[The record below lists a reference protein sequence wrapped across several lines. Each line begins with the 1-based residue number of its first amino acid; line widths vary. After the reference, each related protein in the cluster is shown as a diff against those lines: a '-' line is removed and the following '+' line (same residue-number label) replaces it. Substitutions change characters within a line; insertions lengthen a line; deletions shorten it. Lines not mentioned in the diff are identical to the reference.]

1 MKHLIIGTAGHI
13 DHGKTTLIQALT
25 GRNTDRLKEE
35 QKRGISIELGFTYF
49 DLPDGRRAGIVDV
62 PGHEKFIRHMLAG
75 VGGMDLVMLVVASD
89 EGVMPQTREHLDI
102 LSLLSIKKGLI
113 VMTKASLA
121 DPDWIELVKEDIA
134 ETVEGTFLEDCP
146 ILMVDS
152 LSGQGIPELIDHL
165 AMYYDEIEARDQE
178 APCRMPIDRVF
189 SITGFGTVVTGT
201 LLEGTVATEDI
212 MEIFPDEITAR
223 VRNIQ
228 VHGGTVDKAYAG
240 QRVAINLSG
249 IKKDHIY
256 RGSILAKPGSM
267 THTLMV
273 DCRMSMLKNAPRP
286 MRQRDRVRIYHGSSE
301 VLARVVILE
310 KEQIDPGESAFVQ
323 LRLEEIAA
331 YKKED
336 KLILRFYSPMETLGG
351 AVVIDPNPNKHKAM
365 HQDVIEQLMAKESG
379 GPEVHLEQQLLRY
392 SMEIP
397 DIGQLAKYTGYTRGQ
412 TVECMQMLQEERK
425 AYAIQGQGYV
435 HWQFYED
442 TAENAAVSLAK
453 YHKEYP
459 LRKGMSREELKSRV
473 FPPRKPKLVE
483 AWFEQL
489 ENEGLIRTEGTL
501 VSLSTFSVKMTPQQ
515 KEWQSAI
522 EAHYTKELFS
532 PPRLEELPEL
542 IKEKQKNLQPVL
554 EVMMGDSLI
563 RANQE
568 TVFHIRALEEAKV
581 RLAAHFQ
588 CHEEISL
595 ADFRDL
601 LQTSRKYAVAL
612 LEYFDQARLTKRQ
625 GDNRVLTQKNK
636 G

>member
-75 VGGMDLVMLVVASD
+75 VGGMDLVMLVIAAD

-113 VMTKASLA
+113 VITKASLA

-165 AMYYDEIEARDQE
+165 AKDYDEIEAKDQD

-189 SITGFGTVVTGT
+189 TITGFGTVVTGT
-201 LLEGTVATEDI
+201 LLEGTVSTEDT
-212 MEIFPDEITAR
+212 MEIYPEEINAR

-228 VHGGTVDKAYAG
+228 VHGETVDRAYAG

-249 IKKDHIY
+249 LKKDQIH
-256 RGSILAKPGSM
+256 RGSFLAKPGSM
-267 THTLMV
+267 TDTLMV
-273 DCRMSMLKNAPRP
+273 DCRVNMLKNSPRP
-286 MRQRDRVRIYHGSSE
+286 LKQRDRVRIYHGSSE

-310 KEQIDPGESAFVQ
+310 KEQIEPGESAFVQ
-323 LRLEEIAA
+323 LRLEESAA
-331 YKKED
+331 FKKED

-351 AVVIDPNPNKHKAM
+351 AVVIDPTPSKHKAL
-365 HQDVIEQLMAKESG
+365 HQDVIDQLQAKESG

-392 SMEIP
+392 SNEIP
-397 DIGQLAKYTGYTRGQ
+397 DLAQLAKYAGYTKEV
-412 TVECMQMLQEERK
+412 TLELMDVLKADEK
-425 AYAIQGQGYV
+425 AYTIQGQGFV
-435 HWQFYED
+435 HWQYYEEI
-442 TAENAAVSLAK
+442 TQKAAESLAK
-453 YHKEYP
+453 YHRDYP
-459 LRKGMSREELKSRV
+459 LRKGMSKEELKSRV
-473 FPPRKPKLVE
+473 FPPGKPKLVE
-483 AWFEQL
+483 AWFDQL
-489 ENEGLIRTEGTL
+489 EQEGLIRTEGTF
-501 VSLSTFSVKMTPQQ
+501 VSLSNFSIKMTPEQ
-515 KEWQSAI
+515 KKLLETI
-522 EAHYTKELFS
+522 ESLYTKELFA
-532 PPRLEELPEL
+532 PPRLEELPDL
-542 IKEKQKNLQPVL
+542 TREKQKSIQQVL

-563 RANQE
+563 RVNQE
-568 TVFHIRALEEAKV
+568 TVFHARALEEAREKLV
-581 RLAAHFQ
+581 AYFESHD
-588 CHEEISL
+588 EIAL

-601 LQTSRKYAVAL
+601 LKTSRKYAVSL
-612 LEYFDQARLTKRQ
+612 LEYFDQARVTKRH
-625 GDNRVLTQKNK
+625 GDNRVLATKK
-636 G
+636 